1 MVKTTGISPTM
12 SMKIGKLLVVGGLAT
27 ILSGC
32 SQPENN
38 NYVTTAKHVK
48 IGNIIKN
55 KMTTKNKT
63 KQYANDTPSKQL
75 ASSVLSENVVSNLGG
90 QSSLKF
96 NGHGAFIVN
105 NNRTSLN
112 AKVNA
117 APYAQNQVDNLGRA
131 SVGNA
136 LLNKTSRQY
145 RNRQET
151 GNGAT
156 NWKPAGFKQVLHLE
170 GKYSH
175 AYDRG
180 HLLGYAL
187 VGNIRGFDASESN
200 EANIATQTAWENE
213 ARESNSTGQ
222 NYYEG
227 LVREAL
233 DKNKTVRY
241 RVTNLYTGNNIVPS
255 GTHLEAK
262 SKDGSLEF
270 NVFVPNVQN
279 GILIDY
285 RTGNVTV
292 QKR

>member
-1 MVKTTGISPTM
+1 
-12 SMKIGKLLVVGGLAT
+12 MKIGKLLVVGALAT
-27 ILSGC
+27 ALSGC
-32 SQPENN
+32 SQPVND
-38 NYVTTAKHVK
+38 NYVTTANHTK
-48 IGNIIKN
+48 ISKIIKS
-55 KMTTKNKT
+55 KLTAKNK
-63 KQYANDTPSKQL
+63 QNVSDTPSKQL

-90 QSSLKF
+90 KNSLKF

-105 NNRTSLN
+105 DNHTSLN

-117 APYAQNQVDNLGRA
+117 APYVQNQVDNLGRA
-131 SVGNA
+131 TVGNA

-156 NWKPAGFKQVLHLE
+156 NWKPAGFKQILHLS
-170 GKYSH
+170 GKYNH

-187 VGNIRGFDASESN
+187 VGNVRGFDASESN
-200 EANIATQTAWENE
+200 KANIATQTAWANE

-227 LVREAL
+227 LVRKAL

-241 RVTNLYTGNNIVPS
+241 RVTNLYTGNNVVPS

-285 RTGNVTV
+285 QTGNVTV

>member
-1 MVKTTGISPTM
+1 
-12 SMKIGKLLVVGGLAT
+12 MKIGKLLAVGVLAT

-38 NYVTTAKHVK
+38 NYVITAKHVK

-63 KQYANDTPSKQL
+63 KQHANDTPSKQL

-112 AKVNA
+112 AEVNA

-200 EANIATQTAWENE
+200 KANIATQTAWANE

-227 LVREAL
+227 LVRKAL

>member
-1 MVKTTGISPTM
+1 
-12 SMKIGKLLVVGGLAT
+12 MKIGKLLVVGALAT
-27 ILSGC
+27 ALSGC
-32 SQPENN
+32 SQPVND
-38 NYVTTAKHVK
+38 NYVTTANHTK
-48 IGNIIKN
+48 ISKIIKS
-55 KMTTKNKT
+55 KLTAKNK
-63 KQYANDTPSKQL
+63 QNVSDTPSKQL

-90 QSSLKF
+90 KNSLKF

-105 NNRTSLN
+105 DNHTSLN

-131 SVGNA
+131 TVGNA

-156 NWKPAGFKQVLHLE
+156 NWKPAGFKQILHLS
-170 GKYSH
+170 GKYNH

-187 VGNIRGFDASESN
+187 VGNVRGFDASESN
-200 EANIATQTAWENE
+200 E
-213 ARESNSTGQ
+213 
-222 NYYEG
+222 G
-227 LVREAL
+227 LVRKAL

-241 RVTNLYTGNNIVPS
+241 RVTNLYTGNNVVPS

-285 RTGNVTV
+285 QTGNVTV